1 MEPSALATSG
11 LGVVGLGAGAFMA
24 ILLCFNKWLEMRRA
38 DQTQVGILETDRKF
52 QQERAERAEAKSEEA
67 WKVVMQM
74 RDELLTVKVQN
85 ATLMAQSTSLA
96 EEVRHLREENQTLSA
111 KLEDLNGRLK

>member
-11 LGVVGLGAGAFMA
+11 LGVVGLAAGAFMS

-52 QQERAERAEAKSEEA
+52 QQERAERAEAKAEDA
-67 WKVVMQM
+67 WKVVTQM
-74 RDELLTVKVQN
+74 RDELLAVKIQN
-85 ATLMAQSTSLA
+85 ATLMAQSSALT

-111 KLEDLNGRLK
+111 KLEEMAGRLK

>member
-52 QQERAERAEAKSEEA
+52 QQERADKAEAKAEEA
-67 WKVVMQM
+67 WKIVIQI
-74 RDELLTVKVQN
+74 RDELTSVKIQN
-85 ATLMAQSTSLA
+85 ATLT
-96 EEVRHLREENQTLSA
+96 EEVRHLREENQSLNA
-111 KLEDLNGRLK
+111 KVEDLMGKLK